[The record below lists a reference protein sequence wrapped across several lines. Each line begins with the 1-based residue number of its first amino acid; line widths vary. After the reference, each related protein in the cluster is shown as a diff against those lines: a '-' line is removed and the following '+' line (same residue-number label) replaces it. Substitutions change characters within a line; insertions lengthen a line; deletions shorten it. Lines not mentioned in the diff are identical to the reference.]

1 MVDLDI
7 RVINRV
13 AGGGSLVGKHG
24 VRDEGKIPKILF
36 GKRTNRNKK
45 QEYKHISKRKQIF
58 FKR

>member
-24 VRDEGKIPKILF
+24 VRDEGKIPKF
-36 GKRTNRNKK
+36 YSVKGRTGTKNKSTN
-45 QEYKHISKRKQIF
+45 I
-58 FKR
+58 

>member
-24 VRDEGKIPKILF
+24 ARDESKISKILF
-36 GKRTNRNKK
+36 GKRTNRKKNKSTN
-45 QEYKHISKRKQIF
+45 I
-58 FKR
+58 

>member
-7 RVINRV
+7 RVINHV

-24 VRDEGKIPKILF
+24 ARDEGKIPKILF

-45 QEYKHISKRKQIF
+45 QEYKHISKRKERY
-58 FKR
+58 KR